1 MSIPSAPMTTPTRQP
16 RVDPSTLREWL
27 DRPGAPRVIDVRTPA
42 EFETAHIPG
51 SDNVPLHRG
60 TSP

>member
-1 MSIPSAPMTTPTRQP
+1 MTTPTRQP